1 MKVAST
7 WCQET
12 RVPLQLLGKTLR
24 LLLVSV
30 TCLFLRFFFFLMW
43 TIFKAFFWVYYSI
56 VSVLCFGIFG
66 REMCQTLPPY
76 VHGYSVAKSSL
87 TLYDSMAYS
96 SLGSSVPGIS
106 QVRILEWV
114 AIPISRG
121 SSRPGDRTCIS
132 RISCAGRQI
141 LYLCSTWEA
150 LSSLTR
156 DQPRTP
162 CTGRWRL
169 NYWTSRD
176 VPTCL
181 ISSLNDLG
189 LHSVMESDRTLMYL
203 LWALPL
209 CVLPGRESF
218 IYLINYKPQ

>member
-1 MKVAST
+1 MPSNLCCVCVLVT
-7 WCQET
+7 
-12 RVPLQLLGKTLR
+12 QL
-24 LLLVSV
+24 
-30 TCLFLRFFFFLMW
+30 
-43 TIFKAFFWVYYSI
+43 Y
-56 VSVLCFGIFG
+56 
-66 REMCQTLPPY
+66 
-76 VHGYSVAKSSL
+76 L
-87 TLYDSMAYS
+87 TLCDPMDCSPPD
-96 SLGSSVPGIS
+96 SSVPGIS

-162 CTGRWRL
+162 CTGSWRL

-218 IYLINYKPQ
+218 VYLINYKPQ